1 MPSLKKKSNN
11 NLSLNSLSTK
21 KNIVCCMGKQ
31 KQCGFMWQLAAK
43 DFLTVRFGFIF
54 SSSKLVISKV
64 PWV

>member
-43 DFLTVRFGFIF
+43 DFLTVRVWIYFQFLKTCDF
-54 SSSKLVISKV
+54 
-64 PWV
+64 